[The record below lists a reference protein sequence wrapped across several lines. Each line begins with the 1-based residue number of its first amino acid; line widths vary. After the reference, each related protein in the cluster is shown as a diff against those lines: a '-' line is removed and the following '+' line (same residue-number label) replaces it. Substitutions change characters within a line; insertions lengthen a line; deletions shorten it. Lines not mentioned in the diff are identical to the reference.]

1 MNTTRYSLPR
11 RVLAAFT
18 AFAMT
23 LGPLTP
29 GAYAAT
35 TTLTDQP
42 LAAKVAA
49 KPNIIY
55 TLDDSGSMQLRY
67 IPDYTSGTNPVNTPP
82 GYCRHTNGTTNQA
95 CGVGTATFPSGT
107 SSYAEP
113 MYASEFNRLYYN
125 PNINYEPPV
134 DGSGNQANTA
144 FPNGACGPG
153 FTTSCATTYKMMN
166 SANTLAWVRVPNDMY
181 LLAPASLPPPTTT
194 NTTNL
199 TAKFNARVFCNTDW
213 PAAAYSGPA
222 TATSVWTE
230 VGDANGENSPP
241 SGAKGAD
248 CRING
253 TEYAAV
259 NGAPAIAAGYNYPWQ
274 KSSGA
279 DDPKY
284 FWRNGG
290 NRAIYCKTSAPGWP
304 TSCVPGPQTCAG
316 TITVT
321 PPVAQTC
328 VFTSNATTT
337 GAPYTYNP
345 VGCETNPLYQWT
357 WAVGGCVGTIGV
369 ECLGCSRT
377 GTTIVTGRNGACR
390 LASTLTGGSGAGCS
404 CAGAGCTLP
413 ACPNYDPADTCST
426 GWVAGA
432 PICTPRS
439 SANCNMTYG
448 GTGGTGGI
456 HAARRRQ
463 WCRHHLP
470 SQQQYRRV
478 RDLALR
484 LAGAAGD
491 VVQLQQ
497 AGERFQLRRPPH
509 HRADTALLLHR
520 VDGRVLQHAEDAG
533 ERSQRP
539 VARLRQGHLP
549 GQERPDD
556 VQVRAVR
563 HDDARRP
570 RQRGR
575 NYTYTDPF
583 TGVAGT
589 RTYAEEMTNYANWFA
604 YYRTRILAAKTTS
617 AIAFGNVD
625 NSYRAGFHSLN
636 LRNGGGTVAEW
647 LDINTFD
654 AAQRTAW
661 YTKLFGISIGTGM
674 TPTIDAVFRI
684 GEVVKQGAGAVT
696 GLPAHT
702 DPIPTVAGNPVSL
715 HEQLPHPV
723 HRRRDEPADAADGRR
738 RGGRLHH
745 SAARRRRHAAARPGR
760 GRTPSARWRRS
771 SPAQPGRG
779 RSATPRRRR
788 PIRWRTSRC
797 TTGTA
802 TCGRA

>member
-1 MNTTRYSLPR
+1 MRRRHGHRSLLERELR
-11 RVLAAFT
+11 RADVC
-18 AFAMT
+18 
-23 LGPLTP
+23 
-29 GAYAAT
+29 
-35 TTLTDQP
+35 
-42 LAAKVAA
+42 V
-49 KPNIIY
+49 
-55 TLDDSGSMQLRY
+55 
-67 IPDYTSGTNPVNTPP
+67 
-82 GYCRHTNGTTNQA
+82 
-95 CGVGTATFPSGT
+95 
-107 SSYAEP
+107 
-113 MYASEFNRLYYN
+113 EFNRLYYN

-241 SGAKGAD
+241 SGTKGAD

-448 GTGGTGGI
+448 GTGGTGGSTLLDD
-456 HAARRRQ
+456 ANGAGTT
-463 WCRHHLP
+463 CRHNNNVGAYVTSRFALP
-470 SQQQYRRV
+470 ELPATSSNYSKLVNDSSCGVLPTTVPIPPYYYTASTVEFCNTQKTQASDPNDQWRGFGKGTCQAKNDQTTYKYVRYGTMTRV
-478 RDLALR
+478 GL
-484 LAGAAGD
+484 
-491 VVQLQQ
+491 VS
-497 AGERFQLRRPPH
+497 
-509 HRADTALLLHR
+509 
-520 VDGRVLQHAEDAG
+520 GRT
-533 ERSQRP
+533 
-539 VARLRQGHLP
+539 
-549 GQERPDD
+549 
-556 VQVRAVR
+556 
-563 HDDARRP
+563 
-570 RQRGR
+570 
-575 NYTYTDPF
+575 YTYTDPF

-589 RTYAEEMTNYANWFA
+589 RTYDEEMTNYANWFA
-604 YYRTRILAAKTTS
+604 YT
-617 AIAFGNVD
+617 V
-625 NSYRAGFHSLN
+625 RAS
-636 LRNGGGTVAEW
+636 W
-647 LDINTFD
+647 
-654 AAQRTAW
+654 
-661 YTKLFGISIGTGM
+661 
-674 TPTIDAVFRI
+674 
-684 GEVVKQGAGAVT
+684 
-696 GLPAHT
+696 
-702 DPIPTVAGNPVSL
+702 
-715 HEQLPHPV
+715 
-723 HRRRDEPADAADGRR
+723 RRRPPA
-738 RGGRLHH
+738 
-745 SAARRRRHAAARPGR
+745 
-760 GRTPSARWRRS
+760 PS
-771 SPAQPGRG
+771 
-779 RSATPRRRR
+779 RSATSTT
-788 PIRWRTSRC
+788 RT
-797 TTGTA
+797 A
-802 TCGRA
+802 RASTR